1 MLPQVLAS
9 GLSAGSIYALMAL
22 ALVITYKT
30 TEVPN
35 FAQGDMAMVSAF
47 VAYTLLTDF
56 QTGFLVAFTVGLA
69 TRTWLKIAA
78 LILGSFCLGVFLL
91 SYKEVLSVNWSFLF
105 QPDSALQMRWKLRFK
120 SPWRLN
126 SHMKPE

>member
-1 MLPQVLAS
+1 MLLQVLAS

-47 VAYTLLTDF
+47 IAYTFLTD
-56 QTGFLVAFTVGLA
+56 
-69 TRTWLKIAA
+69 LK
-78 LILGSFCLGVFLL
+78 LGSFLLLVRLL
-91 SYKEVLSVNWSFLF
+91 S
-105 QPDSALQMRWKLRFK
+105 
-120 SPWRLN
+120 SPFSSGLDLWRA
-126 SHMKPE
+126 